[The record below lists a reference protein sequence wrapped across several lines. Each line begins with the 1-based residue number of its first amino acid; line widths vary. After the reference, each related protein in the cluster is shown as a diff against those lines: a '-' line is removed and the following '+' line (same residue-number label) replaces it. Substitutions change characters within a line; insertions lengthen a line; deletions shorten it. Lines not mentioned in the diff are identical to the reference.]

1 MTTKRRPAHIDSDVW
16 ILVNK
21 MNPWELA
28 GQLTM
33 FDPPIA
39 LARTGRSLEDLIA
52 AREVGT
58 VMGIPDLPE
67 GFLRLQRIALENGG
81 VPLLHAGDFQ
91 RGVTVIGPAGIGAPN
106 SWNLELVQR
115 AACYAARHMAVS
127 GVTLNF
133 APVADHAIDTHQ
145 GRSQEGSA
153 VESPLL
159 MSRMVAAMVRGYQGN
174 SLADPNSVA
183 ATLKHVGPYQYTYGP
198 DYTDCGPSKRLFLED
213 SWPAFQAGLKAGA
226 AAIMMSF
233 VALDGVPAHASE
245 YLSRLVTKHGGKH
258 VIRISDFTGINELME
273 FGVAGTPSEAA
284 LLAFKRG
291 GIHLDLNGGVYG
303 ACLPKLVEE
312 GTLTLYELMTRA
324 AEVVQLKKKL
334 GLFEDPF
341 RYGRPAEA
349 VLLDAHHSLS
359 AAFVQL
365 AEESIVLLRLTALI
379 SDVLPIPGN
388 ARILVTGPLAHDK
401 EGMLGEWCGN
411 ARSHLAQVVTIYEGI
426 VNEWG
431 RSNVTCAPGIGFE
444 TSDEPMRH
452 QAFAAAKDKTHI
464 VVCLGEPWNWSGESK
479 VRLMPKV
486 PDLQV
491 RFVEQLRE
499 ATAAD
504 IIVLITAGRQLKIPD
519 AVQRCAQ
526 AVFWAPQLGTF
537 AGTAVANVLS
547 GRKNPSGR
555 LAYSLPCHEAVTSGF
570 SHRERRIGRP
580 AAFTNRA
587 TREYAT
593 PGWSAHYQELG
604 PRNSLAEF
612 HFGEGYSYT
621 SFELSDPELSGTTLS
636 LRGNEPL
643 LARVTVTNTGSRPG
657 KETVQLYWHDTVAQA
672 VPRRLELL
680 DFQQVELMPGE
691 SREISFGIIPNML
704 AQYGGTLEEGAKPRP
719 DPYPVY
725 LFIVQ
730 NAGQAEE
737 ALFALSEKTL
747 RFVLRNRN

>member
-1 MTTKRRPAHIDSDVW
+1 MKTKRRPAHIDSDVW
-16 ILVNK
+16 ILVKK
-21 MNPWELA
+21 MSPRELA
-28 GQLTM
+28 GQLAM

-39 LARTGRSLEDLIA
+39 LARTGHSLEDLIA
-52 AREVGT
+52 AGEVGT

-67 GFLRLQRIALENGG
+67 GFLRLQQIAIENGR
-81 VPLLHAGDFQ
+81 VPLLHTGDFQ
-91 RGVTVIGPAGIGAPN
+91 RGVTVVGPAGIGAPN
-106 SWNLELVQR
+106 SWNPELVQQ
-115 AACYAARHMAVS
+115 AARCAARHMAVS

-159 MSRMVAAMVRGYQGN
+159 MSRMVAAMVKGYQGN

-213 SWPAFQAGLKAGA
+213 SWPPFQAGLKAGA
-226 AAIMMSF
+226 AAVMMSF
-233 VALDGVPAHASE
+233 VSLDGVPAHASE
-245 YLSRLVTKHGGKH
+245 YLSGLVTGHGGKH

-303 ACLPKLVEE
+303 TCLPKLVEE
-312 GTLTLYELMTRA
+312 GTIKLYELMTRA

-349 VLLDAHHSLS
+349 ALLDAHNPLS
-359 AAFVQL
+359 AAFVRL
-365 AEESIVLLRLTALI
+365 AEESIVLLRLTAPT

-388 ARILVTGPLAHDK
+388 ARILVTGPLADDK

-411 ARSHLAQVVTIYEGI
+411 AKLHLAQVVTIYEGV

-431 RSNVTCAPGIGFE
+431 GSNVACAPVIGFE
-444 TSDEPMRH
+444 TSDEH
-452 QAFAAAKDKTHI
+452 IQKQALTAAKDKTHI
-464 VVCLGEPWNWSGESK
+464 IICLGEPWNWSGESK

-486 PDLQV
+486 PDIQV
-491 RFVEQLRE
+491 RFVERLRE
-499 ATAAD
+499 ATAAG

-526 AVFWAPQLGTF
+526 AVFWVPQLGTF

-547 GRKNPSGR
+547 GKKNPSGR
-555 LAYSLPCHEAVTSGF
+555 LAYALPCHEAVISGF

-580 AAFTNRA
+580 AAFANPA
-587 TREYAT
+587 TREHAT
-593 PGWSAHYQELG
+593 PGWNAYYQELG
-604 PRNSLAEF
+604 PRSRLSEF

-621 SFELSDPELSGTTLS
+621 RFELSDPKLSDTTLS
-636 LRGNEPL
+636 MRGGEPL
-643 LARVTVTNTGSRPG
+643 LVSVTVTNTGSRPG
-657 KETVQLYWHDTVAQA
+657 KETVQLYWHDTVSQA

-691 SREISFGIIPNML
+691 SRMISFGITPNML
-704 AQYGGTLEEGAKPRP
+704 EQYGGDLEAGAKPHP
-719 DPYPVY
+719 DPHPVY

-730 NAGQAEE
+730 NAGQAEA
-737 ALFALSEKTL
+737 ALVNLSDKTL
-747 RFVLRNRN
+747 RFVLTE